1 MTATIKGILLPA
13 WPHSGIEDGYATS
26 SSACRGV
33 AVGDLPAS
41 SVQRA
46 PADPWKYVFRAD
58 TPFMGMGNPV
68 HLKYLGLT
76 LINVGPDKYKWALGG
91 MIQGL
96 RLVQGLYRT
105 FGLYRA

>member
-1 MTATIKGILLPA
+1 
-13 WPHSGIEDGYATS
+13 
-26 SSACRGV
+26 
-33 AVGDLPAS
+33 
-41 SVQRA
+41 
-46 PADPWKYVFRAD
+46 
-58 TPFMGMGNPV
+58 MGMGNPV